1 MQLPEINER
10 RCALVVF
17 SYMGLMLA
25 VGVASEFAQ
34 SAALSWLALRLGL
47 FFLWVVYVFAIV
59 VCMLALGKILQEAF
73 SFAQRAAVRFADSVV
88 DVMQKF

>member
-17 SYMGLMLA
+17 SYMGLMLF
-25 VGVASEFAQ
+25 VGLASEFAQ

-47 FFLWVVYVFAIV
+47 FFLWAAYGFAAV
-59 VCMLALGKILQEAF
+59 VCALALGKLLQEAL
-73 SFAQRAAVRFADSVV
+73 SFAQGAAVRLADSVV
-88 DVMQKF
+88 DLMQKF

>member
-17 SYMGLMLA
+17 SYMGLMLF
-25 VGVASEFAQ
+25 VGLASEFAQ

-47 FFLWVVYVFAIV
+47 FFLWASYGFIAVVWAAALAGLLSAAFGVARRV
-59 VCMLALGKILQEAF
+59 VAEAWE
-73 SFAQRAAVRFADSVV
+73 
-88 DVMQKF
+88 KF